1 MTAVQNKE
9 RSAERELVEALE
21 QIADEL
27 YPEDSDGADNN
38 EGEEGEDME
47 AMLKREL
54 SGMSG
59 DQRSKR
65 FRLCRHETPCR
76 KLTLSDH
83 ETVSADGRPVQ
94 SSISLFYHR

>member
-1 MTAVQNKE
+1 MAVQNKE

-27 YPEDSDGADNN
+27 YPETSDTADQTEVDEN
-38 EGEEGEDME
+38 EDME

-76 KLTLSDH
+76 ESPFSFSFKW
-83 ETVSADGRPVQ
+83 
-94 SSISLFYHR
+94 